1 MLVTIGVVPLRRESL
16 WLQTLLNGLCMALCL
31 QVLQGNWETPA
42 GVDFQTLTSDV
53 KKAVNVLAQAE
64 TAATSTS
71 VCVCVCVRAC
81 MCACHGSP
89 FLFISL

>member
-1 MLVTIGVVPLRRESL
+1 MLVTTGVVLLRRESL

-31 QVLQGNWETPA
+31 RVLQGNWETPA

-71 VCVCVCVRAC
+71 VCVCVC